1 MNNTY
6 FKLPLII
13 IALILGV
20 AIFKDFDFDTLTFE
34 NFWLDIIYIVAFILT
49 LIFIFNNKST

>member
-13 IALILGV
+13 IALIIGV
-20 AIFKDFDFDTLTFE
+20 AIFKDFNFSTMTFKKP
-34 NFWLDIIYIVAFILT
+34 WLDIVYIIAFILT
-49 LIFIFNNKST
+49 LIFIFKNKSK